1 MKRTCILY
9 RSYIKIIMSKG
20 KRRIKMQPN
29 LTYKQKTVYGLKH
42 MLQKNPYTL
51 LEKKLS
57 LKRYRKGYNKLL
69 DHSCIASIYS

>member
-1 MKRTCILY
+1 
-9 RSYIKIIMSKG
+9 
-20 KRRIKMQPN
+20 MQPN